1 MVIKGISASSGIAI
15 GKALILKEE
24 DYEIL
29 KKDVIE
35 CECENERFKEA
46 IEKGKV
52 QLQNTINTTM
62 EKLGEEKSKIFEAH
76 LLMLDDPEFVGAIS
90 SKILVEKVNAEY
102 ALKTTSE
109 ELASIFE
116 ALDNDYMRER
126 AADIKDVASRI
137 IRILKGTESV
147 CIGDIKEECII
158 ISKDLTPSD
167 TAQID
172 KEKVLG
178 FATEIGGVT
187 SHSAIIARSIGI
199 PAVLG
204 VGKEINS
211 IKDNDLL
218 ILDGDNGIIIVNPDD
233 ETLNNYKSK
242 MLNDIEFK
250 KNLIKFKDME
260 SITLDNRR
268 VEVAA
273 NIGSAK
279 DALNAVNNGAEG
291 VGLFRTEFLYMSKE
305 ELPSEEEQF
314 NAYKEVLEKLVE
326 KPVIIRTLD
335 IGGDKKLPYLPIEEE
350 LNPFLG
356 YRAIRLCLDRK
367 DIFKTQLR
375 ALLRASLYG
384 NLKIMFPMI
393 SNLKELREAKVVL
406 EECKEELR
414 KEKVDFNDGVQ
425 VGIMVEIP
433 SAAVIS
439 DVLAKEVDFF
449 SIGTN
454 DLIQYTTAV
463 DRMNEKVSYLYD
475 FFSPAVLRLIKTVI
489 DNGHKEGKYVGMC
502 GEMAGNIELI
512 PLLLGMG
519 LDEFS
524 MSASSVLRA
533 RSTIKSLKH
542 EECKKLVPKVMEL
555 GTSDEIRELLKNSVK

>member
-15 GKALILKEE
+15 GKALILKED
-24 DYEIL
+24 DYEIV
-29 KKDVIE
+29 KKDVVE

-90 SKILVEKVNAEY
+90 SKILLEKVNAEY

-126 AADIKDVASRI
+126 AADIRDVASRI
-137 IRILKGTESV
+137 IRILKGIESV

-178 FATEIGGVT
+178 FATEIGGIT

-204 VGKEINS
+204 VGKEINH

-233 ETLNNYKSK
+233 KTLNNYKSK

-260 SITLDNRR
+260 SITLDNRK

-279 DALNAVNNGAEG
+279 DALNAISNGAEG

-314 NAYKEVLEKLVE
+314 SAYKEVLEKLE
-326 KPVIIRTLD
+326 GKPVIIRTLD

-393 SNLKELREAKVVL
+393 SNLKELREGKAVL
-406 EECKEELR
+406 EECKGELR
-414 KEKVDFNDGVQ
+414 KEKIDFNDKVQ

-533 RSTIKSLKH
+533 RATIKNLKY

-555 GTSDEIRELLKNSVK
+555 GTSDEIREFLKNNTK

>member
-1 MVIKGISASSGIAI
+1 MIKGISASSGIAI
-15 GKALILKEE
+15 AKALILKEQGC
-24 DYEIL
+24 EIIR
-29 KKDVIE
+29 KDITQSE
-35 CECENERFKEA
+35 AENERFKEA
-46 IEKGKV
+46 VEKGKE
-52 QLQNTINTTM
+52 QLQNTINSAM
-62 EKLGEEKSKIFEAH
+62 EKLGEEKAKIFEAH
-76 LLMLDDPEFVGAIS
+76 LLMLDDPEFVGAVS
-90 SKILVEKVNAEY
+90 SKILVEKLNAEY
-102 ALKTTSE
+102 ALKTTGE
-109 ELASIFE
+109 ELASLFE

-126 AADIKDVASRI
+126 AADIRDVSNRI
-137 IRILKGTESV
+137 IRILSGEENPS
-147 CIGDIKEECII
+147 IGDIKEQCII
-158 ISKDLTPSD
+158 IARDLTPSD

-204 VGKEINS
+204 MGKEINS
-211 IKDNDLL
+211 IKENDLL

-233 ETLNNYKSK
+233 ETLNNYKNK
-242 MLNDIEFK
+242 LLNDIEFK

-260 SITLDNRR
+260 SVTLDNRK

-273 NIGSAK
+273 NIGSVT

-305 ELPSEEEQF
+305 ELPSEDEQF
-314 NAYKEVLEKLVE
+314 NAYKEVLEKLE
-326 KPVIIRTLD
+326 GKPVIIRTLD
-335 IGGDKKLPYLPIEEE
+335 IGGDKKLPYLQIEDE

-375 ALLRASLYG
+375 ALLRASSYG
-384 NLKIMFPMI
+384 DLKIMFPMI
-393 SNLKELREAKVVL
+393 SNINELREAKAVL

-414 KEKVDFNDGVQ
+414 KEKIDFNEKVE

-439 DVLAKEVDFF
+439 DMLAKEVDFF

-475 FFSPAVLRLIKTVI
+475 FFNPAVLRLIKMVI
-489 DNGHKEGKYVGMC
+489 ENAHKEGKYVGMC
-502 GEMAGNIELI
+502 GEMAGKTELI

-533 RSTIKSLKH
+533 RGTITSLKY
-542 EECKKLVPKVMEL
+542 EDCKKLVPKVMEL
-555 GTSDEIRELLKNSVK
+555 GTADEIREFIKNNIS